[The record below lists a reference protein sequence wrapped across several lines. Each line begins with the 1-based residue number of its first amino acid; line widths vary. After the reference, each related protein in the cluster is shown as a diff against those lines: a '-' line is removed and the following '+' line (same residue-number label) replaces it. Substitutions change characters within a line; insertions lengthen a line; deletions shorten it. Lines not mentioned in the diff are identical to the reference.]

1 MKSMKDKADETIL
14 SEKDIEEMRKA
25 AAKIKVLK
33 EDKKSLEEDIRDI
46 KVTLSKKVGL
56 AVKDINNIYKVYES
70 REKGDLDDET
80 MKIVR
85 CLEGTLSADEIGVV
99 HMGTDDDCFGAD
111 DNTPESESSE

>member
-1 MKSMKDKADETIL
+1 MKDKADETVL
-14 SEKDIEEMRKA
+14 SEQDIEEMRKA
-25 AAKIKVLK
+25 SAKIKVLK

-46 KVTLSKKVGL
+46 KVTLSKKVGI
-56 AVKDINNIYKVYES
+56 AVKDINNIFKICES

-85 CLEGTLSADEIGVV
+85 CIEGTLSAEDIGVV

-111 DNTPESESSE
+111 EETVEEP